1 LPPGPRKLPL
11 IGYLHQLGDVPQ
23 KSLLHLSTKYGPLMF
38 LQLGSMPTLVVSSV
52 DATRDIFKSHDI
64 IFSGRP
70 ELYTAKKM
78 TYDFIDISLAPYS
91 DQWRELRKIAVI
103 ELLST
108 NRVQS
113 FEAV

>member
-11 IGYLHQLGDVPQ
+11 IGNLHQLGDVPQ

-38 LQLGSMPTLVVSSV
+38 LQLGSVPTLVVSSA
-52 DATRDIFKSHDI
+52 DAIRDIFQSHDI

-78 TYDFIDISLAPYS
+78 THGFNDITFAPYGE
-91 DQWRELRKIAVI
+91 QWKELRKIAI
-103 ELLST
+103 MELLS
-108 NRVQS
+108 
-113 FEAV
+113 